1 MNTVNPIRDRKQL
14 EAMKGFL
21 KGGSTRDYLMF
32 MIEISSALRISDILK
47 LKVKDVWDGKR
58 PTEFISLNEKKTEKA
73 KRFPVTKNLYK
84 AIILFM
90 NKYEYEQEDFL
101 FQSRKGNGEV
111 ITRQRVATILSEAVD
126 YVGIKEPI
134 TTHSMRKT

>member
-21 KGGSTRDYLMF
+21 KGGSTRDCLMF

-58 PTEFISLNEKKTEKA
+58 PTEFISLNEKETGKA